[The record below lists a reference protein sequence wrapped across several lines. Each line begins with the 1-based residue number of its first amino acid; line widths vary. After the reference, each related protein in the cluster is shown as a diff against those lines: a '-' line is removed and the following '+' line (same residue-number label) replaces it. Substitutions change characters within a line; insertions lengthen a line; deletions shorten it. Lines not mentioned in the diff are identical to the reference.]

1 MEFKK
6 ILNILKEI
14 NGNEE
19 KLQKERKTVQ
29 DFEKKYKALKDK
41 RRSVKENTNEDSD
54 DLDKIESILKEAEEQ
69 ILPQLNMMK
78 GKILEMNNTPEEN
91 KNEEIQK
98 QDVIVQDLQNNQE
111 VIKQRGKELQDIH
124 QISNEIKDISDSMV
138 NKINE
143 QGAILDDIEGN
154 VVEAENNAK
163 KGKQEITKADEMSR
177 GNRKRMICFIVIISL
192 SILAIT
198 GIILSII
205 FH

>member
-6 ILNILKEI
+6 IFNILKEI

-19 KLQKERKTVQ
+19 KLQKERKTIQ

-41 RRSVKENTNEDSD
+41 LRSVKENTNEDSD

-143 QGAILDDIEGN
+143 FLD
-154 VVEAENNAK
+154 
-163 KGKQEITKADEMSR
+163 EI
-177 GNRKRMICFIVIISL
+177 NL
-192 SILAIT
+192 
-198 GIILSII
+198 
-205 FH
+205 

>member
-41 RRSVKENTNEDSD
+41 LRSVKENTNEDSD

-69 ILPQLNMMK
+69 ILPQLNMIK

-111 VIKQRGKELQDIH
+111 VLKQRGKELQDIH

>member
-1 MEFKK
+1 LEFKK
-6 ILNILKEI
+6 IFNILKEI

-19 KLQKERKTVQ
+19 KLQKERKTIQ

-41 RRSVKENTNEDSD
+41 LRSVKENTNEDSD

-154 VVEAENNAK
+154 VTEAEDNAK
-163 KGKQEITKADEMSR
+163 KSKQEITKADEMSR
-177 GNRKRMICFIVIISL
+177 GNRKRMICYIIIIAAA
-192 SILAIT
+192 ILAIT
-198 GIILSII
+198 GIILYVAI
-205 FH
+205 

>member
-29 DFEKKYKALKDK
+29 DFEKKYKALKEK
-41 RRSVKENTNEDSD
+41 LRNVKENTNEDSD
-54 DLDKIESILKEAEEQ
+54 DLDKIESILQEAEEQ
-69 ILPQLNMMK
+69 ILPQINMMK
-78 GKILEMNNTPEEN
+78 GKILEMNTPEEN

-98 QDVIVQDLQNNQE
+98 QDIIVQDLQNNQE
-111 VIKQRGKELQDIH
+111 ILKRRGKELQDIH

-143 QGAILDDIEGN
+143 QGAILDDIEEN
-154 VVEAENNAK
+154 VKETEDNAK
-163 KGKQEITKADEMSR
+163 KAKQEITKADEMSR
-177 GNRKRMICFIVIISL
+177 GNRKRMICFIVIISAA
-192 SILAIT
+192 ILAISA
-198 GIILSII
+198 IILYLALR
-205 FH
+205 

>member
-41 RRSVKENTNEDSD
+41 LRSVKENTNEDSD

-192 SILAIT
+192 SILAIA

>member
-29 DFEKKYKALKDK
+29 DFEKRYKALKEK
-41 RRSVKENTNEDSD
+41 LRSVKENTNEDSD

-69 ILPQLNMMK
+69 ILPQLNMIK

-111 VIKQRGKELQDIH
+111 VLKQRGKELQDIH

>member
-29 DFEKKYKALKDK
+29 DFEKKYKALKEK
-41 RRSVKENTNEDSD
+41 LRNVKENTNEDSD
-54 DLDKIESILKEAEEQ
+54 DLDKIESILQEAEEQ
-69 ILPQLNMMK
+69 ILPQINMMK
-78 GKILEMNNTPEEN
+78 GKILEMNTPEEN

-98 QDVIVQDLQNNQE
+98 QDIIVQDLQNNQE
-111 VIKQRGKELQDIH
+111 VLKRRGKELQDIH

-143 QGAILDDIEGN
+143 QGAILDDIEEN
-154 VVEAENNAK
+154 VKETEDNAK
-163 KGKQEITKADEMSR
+163 KAKQEITKADEMSR
-177 GNRKRMICFIVIISL
+177 GNRKRMICFIVIISAA
-192 SILAIT
+192 ILAISA
-198 GIILSII
+198 IILYLALR
-205 FH
+205 

>member
-19 KLQKERKTVQ
+19 KLQKERKTIQ

-41 RRSVKENTNEDSD
+41 LRSVKENTNEDSD

-138 NKINE
+138 NKISE

>member
-19 KLQKERKTVQ
+19 KLQKERKTIQ

-41 RRSVKENTNEDSD
+41 LRSVKENTNEDSD

-192 SILAIT
+192 SILAIA

>member
-6 ILNILKEI
+6 IFNILKEI

-19 KLQKERKTVQ
+19 KLQKERKTIQ

-41 RRSVKENTNEDSD
+41 LRSVKENTNEDSD

>member
-19 KLQKERKTVQ
+19 KLQKERKTIQ

-41 RRSVKENTNEDSD
+41 LRSVKENTNEDSD

>member
-41 RRSVKENTNEDSD
+41 LRSVKENTNEDSD

>member
-1 MEFKK
+1 LEFKK

-41 RRSVKENTNEDSD
+41 LRSVKENTNEDSD